1 MTQPSRFARHML
13 RLLPLAAA
21 AAAPLTLAGCAM
33 PDGAAAPAA
42 SAAPSCPDGPWR
54 ATGLADG
61 SAGLQA
67 GFGAARLRACREPA
81 HGARADAILDRYLSG
96 HAEGVAVYCAPASAH
111 RLGRERRAPTLSCP
125 MRMEGDF
132 AAAYAAGAAG
142 APVPSAAGAPGSS
155 AADAPVPS
163 AAGALGSGA
172 GTSARPWP
180 LAQRIRPS
188 VSIGIGAGG
197 RVSTGLGVG
206 LLF

>member
-21 AAAPLTLAGCAM
+21 AAAALTLAGCAM

-96 HAEGVAVYCAPASAH
+96 HAEGVAVYCVPASAH

-155 AADAPVPS
+155 AA
-163 AAGALGSGA
+163 GALGSGA

>member
-21 AAAPLTLAGCAM
+21 AAAALTLAGCAM

-81 HGARADAILDRYLSG
+81 HGARADAILNRYLSG

-142 APVPSAAGAPGSS
+142 APVPSAAGAP
-155 AADAPVPS
+155 VPS

>member
-1 MTQPSRFARHML
+1 ML

-21 AAAPLTLAGCAM
+21 AAAALTLAGCAM

-142 APVPSAAGAPGSS
+142 APVPSAAGAPVPS
-155 AADAPVPS
+155 AAGAPVPSAAGAPVPS

>member
-1 MTQPSRFARHML
+1 ML

-21 AAAPLTLAGCAM
+21 AAAALTLAGCAM

-81 HGARADAILDRYLSG
+81 HGARADAILNRYLSG

-142 APVPSAAGAPGSS
+142 APVPSAAGAP
-155 AADAPVPS
+155 VPS

>member
-1 MTQPSRFARHML
+1 
-13 RLLPLAAA
+13 
-21 AAAPLTLAGCAM
+21 M

-96 HAEGVAVYCAPASAH
+96 HAEGVAVYCVPASAH

-155 AADAPVPS
+155 AA
-163 AAGALGSGA
+163 GALGSGA

>member
-21 AAAPLTLAGCAM
+21 AAAALTLAGCAM

-155 AADAPVPS
+155 AA
-163 AAGALGSGA
+163 GALGSGA